1 MTTWIMKQTIKHF
14 TQPNGISCGPTCIM
28 MAYEALP
35 NVPKRK
41 HYSILEIS
49 DLCGTDSIVGTP
61 PERLEKGLDALNMY
75 HVHHVNSP
83 EPFKYLKLVID
94 NGNLPILRTFTHG
107 IPHWIIVSNYDDD
120 LFYVNDPWQGEIT
133 YSQEQLNN
141 VWVGRNYEFYEIQ
154 MLIIKR
160 GITPNQLEQIIPW
173 SFHFFNKIIGNLE
186 FKTIVKRETDLDK
199 SIILIDKDERILG
212 TYLIGNSQLQHPDY
226 ENLKGVE
233 GVLLAVDD
241 SLRGHGWGSRMKDYP
256 KTLGVDYIWGYQAT
270 GLNNLNEWLKRRELI
285 AESELVYVTA
295 EKYDKRK
302 H

>member
-1 MTTWIMKQTIKHF
+1 MINEFQGDYRFLSNFHPAEVEMDGIKYPSVEH
-14 TQPNGISCGPTCIM
+14 
-28 MAYEALP
+28 AYQA
-35 NVPKRK
+35 
-41 HYSILEIS
+41 
-49 DLCGTDSIVGTP
+49 
-61 PERLEKGLDALNMY
+61 A
-75 HVHHVNSP
+75 
-83 EPFKYLKLVID
+83 
-94 NGNLPILRTFTHG
+94 
-107 IPHWIIVSNYDDD
+107 
-120 LFYVNDPWQGEIT
+120 
-133 YSQEQLNN
+133 
-141 VWVGRNYEFYEIQ
+141 
-154 MLIIKR
+154 
-160 GITPNQLEQIIPW
+160 
-173 SFHFFNKIIGNLE
+173 
-186 FKTIVKRETDLDK
+186 K
-199 SIILIDKDERILG
+199 SLDKDERILG